1 MPSRK
6 QPELQPFYGDP
17 DNMRDGQVLDAVV
30 VKGGSGDGKV
40 LVSHWHL
47 GITKRRIL
55 VQAGVILLAVACLG
69 VLRLVTRHEDTS
81 GIRAVRVEGTN
92 ALLAY
97 RRALAGL
104 GSELSGRGR
113 TYQQQSEAAAANRDL
128 IGLFDA
134 ANSYQTAL
142 KGFAA
147 RANRLALPHLGNAQA
162 QEFAAAAQV
171 EFKAGLARQESAILQ
186 MVEAVDRGEFRTAA
200 FAATQSAMRFSDQA
214 AARQDAMLKK
224 SLALLGNGPRDAPAG
239 NLP

>member
-1 MPSRK
+1 MPGRK
-6 QPELQPFYGDP
+6 QPELQPFYGHPADV
-17 DNMRDGQVLDAVV
+17 RDGQVLDAVV
-30 VKGGSGDGKV
+30 VKSGGDEKV

-69 VLRLVTRHEDTS
+69 VFRMMTRHEDA
-81 GIRAVRVEGTN
+81 GEVRAVRVEDTN

-97 RRALAGL
+97 RRALAGI
-104 GSELSGRGR
+104 GSELSARAR
-113 TYQQQSEAAAANRDL
+113 TYRQQSEAAIANRDL

-134 ANSYQTAL
+134 ANSYQAAL

-147 RANRLALPHLGNAQA
+147 RANGLALPHLGNAQA

-186 MVEAVDRGEFRTAA
+186 MVEAVDRGEFRAEA
-200 FAATQSAMRFSDQA
+200 LAATRSAMRFSDQA

-224 SLALLGNGPRDAPAG
+224 SLALLGNGPRDAQAG
-239 NLP
+239 NNP